1 MNTRAEFPNETGR
14 RGEFIRQKS
23 VFRDWITADGSS
35 GYRAEPG
42 RYHLYIS
49 YACPWAH
56 RTVIFR
62 KLKGLE
68 DVIGMTVVD
77 PIRDERGWAFTDAVG
92 GPDPLNGFRFLA
104 ERIVGDHPHA
114 QLGVQRV
121 GGQRK
126 RRLLS
131 RSAP

>member
-62 KLKGLE
+62 KLKGRH
-68 DVIGMTVVD
+68 DGRGSD
-77 PIRDERGWAFTDAVG
+77 P
-92 GPDPLNGFRFLA
+92 
-104 ERIVGDHPHA
+104 
-114 QLGVQRV
+114 
-121 GGQRK
+121 
-126 RRLLS
+126 
-131 RSAP
+131 